1 MTFAEAVKKT
11 CAAILVGAVCAVA
24 ASLAAEGDT
33 EDFVWEIQ
41 SERGPGLP
49 AAAPLRRAHA

>member
-49 AAAPLRRAHA
+49 VTVPLRRAHA

>member
-11 CAAILVGAVCAVA
+11 CAAIFVGAVCAVA
-24 ASLAAEGDT
+24 ASLAAESGIKDY
-33 EDFVWEIQ
+33 VWEIQ

-49 AAAPLRRAHA
+49 VAIPSASAHA